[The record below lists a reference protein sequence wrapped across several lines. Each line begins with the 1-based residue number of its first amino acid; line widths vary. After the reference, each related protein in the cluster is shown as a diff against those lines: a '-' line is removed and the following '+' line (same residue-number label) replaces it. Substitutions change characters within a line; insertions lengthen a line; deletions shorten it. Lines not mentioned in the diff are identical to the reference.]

1 MAADRILAHA
11 ETYMG
16 LVEVGVGLIPG
27 GGGCK
32 ELVRRNVSPH
42 MHADN
47 VNPSPYLQQIFQ
59 TIGFATVSSSGEEAR
74 QLGFL
79 DKADRIVMNIDHL
92 LYEAKQEVLRLAD
105 AGYTPPRVTKNV
117 YAAGADQ
124 LANMR
129 IGIYSLRRSGYISE
143 YDMHVADKLAYVLTG
158 GDLSAPAWMDE
169 QYFLDLER
177 ETFKSLAGE
186 AKTQERI
193 WHMLQTGKPLRN

>member
-1 MAADRILAHA
+1 
-11 ETYMG
+11 
-16 LVEVGVGLIPG
+16 
-27 GGGCK
+27 
-32 ELVRRNVSPH
+32 